1 MKFATRLVHGSHAID
16 PATGALSIPVYQTST
31 FAQQS
36 VDHFGKYDYAR
47 SGNPTRDALE
57 EAIADLEG
65 GSAAFAFG
73 SGMAAISSSLMLF
86 APGDHLVVCED
97 VYGGAYRVLTRLF
110 SQWGLEVTFVDATSL
125 PAIEAAIRPA
135 TKAIYLE
142 SPSNP
147 LLKVTDL
154 RGAAAIARKHGLL
167 TLVDSTF
174 MTPYLQRPLELG
186 CDIVIHSGTKF
197 LNGHSDVVCGFAVVK
212 DEKLAARLRFVQNA
226 FGAILG
232 PQDCWLTLRGLKTLK
247 IRMEE
252 SQSSCVK
259 VAAWLAS
266 QPQVTRVYYP
276 GLESHPGHAIH
287 KAQASGPGAVL
298 SFELE
303 SYELT
308 KKLLEGIHLAA
319 FAVSLGGVES
329 ILSYPAKMS
338 HAAMPQAER
347 ASRGISDTLVRFSV
361 GLEDADDLI
370 ADLARLIGS
379 DYGS

>member
-1 MKFATRLVHGSHAID
+1 MKFSTRLIHGSHTID
-16 PATGALSIPVYQTST
+16 PATGAVSIPIYQTST
-31 FAQQS
+31 FAQKS

-57 EAIADLEG
+57 AAIADLEG
-65 GSAAFAFG
+65 GTAAFAFG
-73 SGMAAISSSLMLF
+73 SGMAAISSTLMLF

-97 VYGGAYRVLTRLF
+97 VYGGAFRVLTKLF
-110 SQWGLEVTFVDATSL
+110 HQWGLQVTFVDATSL
-125 PAIEAAIRPA
+125 SDIEAAILPQ

-147 LLKVTDL
+147 LLKITDL

-186 CDIVIHSGTKF
+186 CDIVLHSGTKF
-197 LNGHSDVVCGFAVVK
+197 INGHSDVICGFAVVK
-212 DEKLAARLRFVQNA
+212 DERIAHRLGFVQNA

-252 SQSSCVK
+252 SQQSAEK
-259 VAAWLAS
+259 IAAWLDS
-266 QPQVTRVYYP
+266 RPEVTKVYYP
-276 GLESHPGHAIH
+276 GLASHPGHEIH
-287 KAQASGPGAVL
+287 AGQSSGPGAVL
-298 SFELE
+298 SFEFA

-308 KKLLEGIHLAA
+308 KRVLEGVNLSA

-329 ILSYPAKMS
+329 IISYPAKMS
-338 HAAMPQAER
+338 HAAMPPAER
-347 ASRGISDTLVRFSV
+347 AARGISDTLVRFSV
-361 GLEDADDLI
+361 GLEDVDDLI
-370 ADLARLIGS
+370 ADLERLITG
-379 DYGS
+379 